1 MVFWLV
7 LGLMTAAAIA
17 VVVRPLLW
25 RAPSPAADADG
36 DLAVY
41 RDQLA
46 EIDRDLGRGALA
58 PPEAEAARIEIS
70 RRLLAAAERAD
81 AARQTGAAAAPH
93 SWRAVSVAAL
103 IALPVGALA
112 LYGALGSPG
121 LPGQPLAERRA
132 SASANGGSAANE
144 PNSLA
149 ALVNQVET
157 HLRRNPDDGRG
168 WEVLAPAFMQLERFD
183 DAVKA
188 RRNAIRLLGAT
199 PTRIAGLGEALAAAA
214 GGMVTPEARA
224 EFERALKIDPD
235 NVTAALY
242 IGLAAQQAG
251 QPEEARRIWE
261 GMIARAPDG
270 APWVAFVRQAI
281 ASLGAPG
288 SGPPTG
294 DARAAPDASA
304 ELTAE
309 QIETARGMVERLAAR
324 LATDGSD
331 VDGWLRLVRSYMVLG
346 EHDKARAAASDARR
360 ALADDANKLQRL
372 DSGMKALGVEG

>member
-17 VVVRPLLW
+17 VVVRPLLR

-46 EIDRDLGRGALA
+46 EIECDLSRGVLA

-81 AARQTGAAAAPH
+81 AARQTGATAAPR
-93 SWRAVSVAAL
+93 SGRAVSVAAL
-103 IALPVGALA
+103 IALPVGAVA
-112 LYGALGSPG
+112 LYGALGSPR

-132 SASANGGSAANE
+132 NASANGGAAANE

-294 DARAAPDASA
+294 DARAASDASA
-304 ELTAE
+304 DLTAE

-346 EHDKARAAASDARR
+346 EPDKARAAASDARR

-372 DSGMKALGVEG
+372 DSGVKALGVEG